1 MITRKKKR
9 NINNIT
15 KSLKQ
20 KNDKHIELQDYQVG
34 GLMKWSTAATAA
46 HDIATGTAKYISD
59 SVKGHQ
65 TALIENTKLA
75 ASKIRNSKTLTTGTV
90 NIGKTLLRG
99 TAATGYG
106 AVASLPVAVVQGTVQ
121 GTVAGLNTANQL
133 STYTGPA
140 GSVKRALSHAGDK
153 TLRLGK
159 RAADSAVDTTSEAL
173 SATASTV
180 SKTAKGAVG
189 AVGLTGRV
197 VSSAANLTGSL
208 GTAVITRGGLITD
221 LEQSIELILI
231 KQPEIAEKENQ
242 DLLDTIIT
250 YEDKKQPIREI
261 LKKNISS
268 IFAKGQTRVNLTN
281 TSTHNERFKDYLSE
295 TASIKASG
303 IIIADT
309 VGVVS
314 TAISD
319 ANNAKINYT
328 AATESVVDDVRLV
341 FRAIYKY
348 VNTLDGQV
356 KAVIKVFEACA
367 GDFVKTNDDIADV
380 FRNLTAVRT
389 NVTAL
394 CTKAKEVTTALED
407 LEKAKLH
414 QEKIIE
420 LRNIYTTIKVKAWD
434 ARHGALVSHAAHA
447 WHAALS
453 DAFLAT
459 AVPALRSA
467 VDLIVPSITNLIAD
481 IDYLSVPVEVIIK
494 YVECAVATSNIYNL
508 ATTYT
513 KDVENAKKTA
523 IALSDAYTKVSN
535 INLSVLTAND
545 IKNVNDALIVAL
557 PLSDSD
563 ETEQKHKLATLSTI
577 LKDSKATTT
586 AQKLANDIV
595 QTIIYIKTAETS
607 AALVVEHAEN
617 VVKQY
622 NNPDPPAAA
631 ALATPAA
638 AAAGAVA
645 AAPAAATAAGAV
657 VAATLPAPPILA
669 TASAA
674 TTTLATTFAA
684 TLAATTLAATT
695 ATSQA
700 ATAAAATAT
709 SADKAIAA
717 AAKAHKASAKLAID
731 IVKAVGSVMPEKT
744 TTAITKANASA
755 ITAEESA
762 KKARDNVDI
771 VITDLNGRLKV
782 ITSLITKR
790 TTGLSSQIGG
800 GKIFSNYGARNFDQ
814 EDAIEFITFI
824 LVCLKKLD
832 TITNTKLKSQN
843 LLRSK
848 YLSVLFSKIGPS
860 QLNLLLPQIELVQD
874 AFEEVIA
881 HLKIWL
887 ASINNDEMT
896 GATPATATDI
906 SPHAPDTATVTAPA
920 PTATPAKNISELNF
934 LLISNAG
941 SLMST
946 IIDIIMTPEQL
957 QGNENKIANNL
968 DRKFEMA
975 FKMPSDEEKRRVENY
990 ELLKALKY
998 ILNDQETKPISVMK
1012 QFKER
1017 ISQIDTLIDSMN
1029 EGNISKILQQVAL
1042 KLPLTTYNKGGYLY
1056 SIPDS
1061 FKKKI
1066 YESKK
1071 DDDDSGE
1078 AIQELITAL
1087 DKVKAEA
1094 SDTPVAVGRLV
1105 DISLDRN
1112 KAGRLSKML
1121 REYNATKT
1129 FK

>member
-20 KNDKHIELQDYQVG
+20 KNDKHIELQDYQGVG
-34 GLMKWSTAATAA
+34 GAKPGSRT
-46 HDIATGTAKYISD
+46 DIADSMRNAHNYTTKGLMDTTLGAMGYTLPTPGKRVAFAKKAAYNA
-59 SVKGHQ
+59 VKAGV
-65 TALIENTKLA
+65 
-75 ASKIRNSKTLTTGTV
+75 S
-90 NIGKTLLRG
+90 
-99 TAATGYG
+99 
-106 AVASLPVAVVQGTVQ
+106 AVG
-121 GTVAGLNTANQL
+121 VAGTSVGSILVR
-133 STYTGPA
+133 PA
-140 GSVKRALSHAGDK
+140 SAGF
-153 TLRLGK
+153 T
-159 RAADSAVDTTSEAL
+159 EAL
-173 SATASTV
+173 QTIPE
-180 SKTAKGAVG
+180 
-189 AVGLTGRV
+189 LTDRD
-197 VSSAANLTGSL
+197 LTKEL
-208 GTAVITRGGLITD
+208 RK
-221 LEQSIELILI
+221 SIALILI
-231 KQPEIAEKENQ
+231 KQPKIVENENQ
-242 DLLDTIIT
+242 ELLDTIIT

-261 LKKNISS
+261 LIKNISS

-303 IIIADT
+303 TIAKT

-319 ANNAKINYT
+319 ASNAIINYT

-341 FRAIYKY
+341 FPAIYKY
-348 VNTLDGQV
+348 VNTLYGQV
-356 KAVIKVFEACA
+356 EAVIKVFEACA
-367 GDFVKTNDDIADV
+367 GDFVKTNVDISNV
-380 FRNLTAVRT
+380 FHNLTEVRT
-389 NVTAL
+389 DVNLL
-394 CTKAKEVTTALED
+394 CSTAKEVTRD
-407 LEKAKLH
+407 LVDLKKVH
-414 QEKIIE
+414 QKKIIE
-420 LRNIYTTIKVKAWD
+420 LSKIYNTIKVKASA
-434 ARHGALVSHAAHA
+434 ARTA
-447 WHAALS
+447 AALAAS
-453 DAFLAT
+453 LAT
-459 AVPALRSA
+459 IGAAAAAGAAARAA
-467 VDLIVPSITNLIAD
+467 VDLIVPSISNLITD
-481 IDYLSVPVEVIIK
+481 IDYLSDPVEVIIK
-494 YVECAVATSNIYNL
+494 YVDCAVATTNIYNL

-513 KDVENAKKTA
+513 EDVENAKKTA

-535 INLSVLTAND
+535 INLSVLTDND
-545 IKNVNDALIVAL
+545 IKKVNDALIDALAL
-557 PLSDSD
+557 PDSD
-563 ETEQKHKLATLSTI
+563 ETERKEKLAVLSARLTS
-577 LKDSKATTT
+577 SKATTT
-586 AQKLANDIV
+586 AQNLANDIV
-595 QTIIYIKTAETS
+595 KTIIYIKTAETS

-631 ALATPAA
+631 AGAVAAAPA

-645 AAPAAATAAGAV
+645 AALPPPPILAAAVAAVDAAV
-657 VAATLPAPPILA
+657 ADVAATLA
-669 TASAA
+669 T
-674 TTTLATTFAA
+674 
-684 TLAATTLAATT
+684 TT
-695 ATSQA
+695 ATSQDATA
-700 ATAAAATAT
+700 AAAAAATAT

-744 TTAITKANASA
+744 KTAITKANASA

-762 KKARDNVDI
+762 KKARYNVDI
-771 VITDLNGRLKV
+771 VITDLKERLEK

-790 TTGLSSQIGG
+790 AAGLSSQIGG

-814 EDAIEFITFI
+814 EDAIEFIKFI
-824 LVCLKKLD
+824 LECLKELD
-832 TITNTKLKSQN
+832 TIDTIKPKIQIQN

-860 QLNLLLPQIELVQD
+860 QLNLLLPQIELVQE

-881 HLKIWL
+881 HFNIWFTR
-887 ASINNDEMT
+887 INDDVTT
-896 GATPATATDI
+896 GTAADT
-906 SPHAPDTATVTAPA
+906 ATATVTAPA
-920 PTATPAKNISELNF
+920 PTDTPAKNISKLNF

-1029 EGNISKILQQVAL
+1029 EGNILEILQQVAL
-1042 KLPLTTYNKGGYLY
+1042 KLPLTRYTQGGYLY

-1066 YESKK
+1066 SESEKN
-1071 DDDDSGE
+1071 DDDSGE
-1078 AIQELITAL
+1078 AIQELIKAIES
-1087 DKVKAEA
+1087 AEA
-1094 SDTPVAVGRLV
+1094 AATAAPGTPAGSGSPVKGIPIAINIGP
-1105 DISLDRN
+1105 D
-1112 KAGRLSKML
+1112 KASGLLKKL
-1121 REYNATKT
+1121 KATIRERH
-1129 FK
+1129 